1 MDYLK
6 NILTVLI
13 VLAMFVGILYLTYVT
28 TKFIGKRYS
37 VNGKNFKNLKVLE
50 TIAVGPDRQL
60 MIVKT
65 AGKYLLLGA
74 TPHNISLITELDGT
88 QITDTVSDDIAQ
100 PMSFT
105 EALKKVTKEKFSKK
119 DTDFNEEDNHNGEEG

>member
-1 MDYLK
+1 MDFLK
-6 NILTVLI
+6 NVLTVLI
-13 VLAMFVGILYLTYVT
+13 VLAMFVGILYLAYVT

-37 VNGKNFKNLKVLE
+37 VNGKSYKNLKVLE

-74 TPHNISLITELDGT
+74 TPQNISLITELDQS
-88 QITDTVSDDIAQ
+88 QITDTISDDIAQ

-105 EALKKVTKEKFSKK
+105 EALKKVTKEKFLKK
-119 DTDFNEEDNHNGEEG
+119 DESFNEEDNHNGEEG

>member
-1 MDYLK
+1 MDFLK
-6 NILTVLI
+6 DVLTVLI
-13 VLAMFVGILYLTYVT
+13 VLAMFVGILYLAYIT

-37 VNGKNFKNLKVLE
+37 VNGKSFKNLKVIE

-74 TPHNISLITELDGT
+74 TPQNISLITELDQR
-88 QITDTVSDDIAQ
+88 QITDMVSDEVTQ

-105 EALKKVTKEKFSKK
+105 EALKKVTKDKLLKK